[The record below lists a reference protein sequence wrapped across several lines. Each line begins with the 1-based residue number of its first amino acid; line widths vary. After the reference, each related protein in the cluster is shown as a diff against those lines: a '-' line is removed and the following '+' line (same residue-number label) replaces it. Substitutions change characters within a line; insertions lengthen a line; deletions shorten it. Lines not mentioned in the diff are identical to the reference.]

1 MKMIVKL
8 FGTLRER
15 FPDYRH
21 QDGIEVEV
29 PDVSTAK
36 ELLSLLK
43 ISESD
48 GAVVAMEG
56 RILKRDDKMQQGA
69 QVYIFQAIHGG

>member
-1 MKMIVKL
+1 MKMSVKL

-29 PDVSTAK
+29 PDGATAK
-36 ELLSLLK
+36 ELLFLLK
-43 ISESD
+43 IPESN

-56 RILKRDDKMQQGA
+56 RILKRDDKMQHGA
-69 QVYIFQAIHGG
+69 QVYVFQAIHGG

>member
-1 MKMIVKL
+1 MKMSVKL

-29 PDVSTAK
+29 PDGSTAK

-43 ISESD
+43 IPESN

-56 RILKRDDKMQQGA
+56 RILKRDDEMQQGA